1 MTLLASERRGVDFAN
16 FAIFAIF
23 DSCKSNST
31 TVCLEDLDR
40 CRDNFYMFYISGQ
53 DLTCLNSD
61 AVLGEYLQVRSVV
74 GNKSVELLLVPV
86 PLDTVQ
92 IVLLHV
98 EVTLED
104 GLLTT
109 ITMIS
114 HNTLRTHLS
123 NQLVTRDGEI

>member
-1 MTLLASERRGVDFAN
+1 MTRA
-16 FAIFAIF
+16 
-23 DSCKSNST
+23 KK
-31 TVCLEDLDR
+31 
-40 CRDNFYMFYISGQ
+40 
-53 DLTCLNSD
+53 
-61 AVLGEYLQVRSVV
+61 
-74 GNKSVELLLVPV
+74 NKKLPVELLLVPV

-114 HNTLRTHLS
+114 HDTLRTHLS
-123 NQLVTRDGEI
+123 NQLVTRDGEL